1 VLPPP
6 EEELPP
12 EELLP
17 PEEEL
22 PLLEEA
28 LGLLLCRE
36 APYFAALDLVV

>member
-22 PLLEEA
+22 PPLEEA
-28 LGLLLCRE
+28 LGLELVRE
-36 APYFAALDLVV
+36 PPHFVALDLVV